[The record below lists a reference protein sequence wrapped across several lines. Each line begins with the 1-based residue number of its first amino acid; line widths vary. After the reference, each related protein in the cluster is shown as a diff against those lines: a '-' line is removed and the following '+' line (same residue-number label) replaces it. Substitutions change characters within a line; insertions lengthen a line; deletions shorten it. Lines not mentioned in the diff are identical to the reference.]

1 MWAAGEVKV
10 NIDKGTADPRH
21 LSLSFNCIEPLQK
34 DVLHHQL
41 VVCFQLHNP
50 EQIQITVMTWVNDF
64 GLRTWV
70 QYKHKSNSE
79 SKSKSVKAS
88 VHFVNHQDESIA
100 ESKRENK
107 TKSDKFLAQFVDC

>member
-1 MWAAGEVKV
+1 MVMGKLKVETFLHNKWTIRMWAAGEVKV

-50 EQIQITVMTWVNDF
+50 EQIQITVMT
-64 GLRTWV
+64 
-70 QYKHKSNSE
+70 
-79 SKSKSVKAS
+79 
-88 VHFVNHQDESIA
+88 
-100 ESKRENK
+100 
-107 TKSDKFLAQFVDC
+107 